1 MGVGKGLTC
10 VVAAIVLNLPLS
22 FAQEARHRTLK
33 TEGIKL
39 PRKKTPLVHHDT
51 VKTNSQANEKREDI
65 KPLHI
70 SPEKNAAFKDF
81 KGPKLPISHQMPP
94 VPNPEA
100 VSKHNEELWLVVG
113 WINITRVNEI
123 WTPQ

>member
-39 PRKKTPLVHHDT
+39 PRKKNPVVHRDA
-51 VKTNSQANEKREDI
+51 VKANSRASKKNWKWKKGEEI
-65 KPLHI
+65 KALDI

-81 KGPKLPISHQMPP
+81 KGPKLPISHQIPP

-100 VSKHNEELWLVVG
+100 VAEHTFRGCRFARCVLY
-113 WINITRVNEI
+113 RYR
-123 WTPQ
+123 